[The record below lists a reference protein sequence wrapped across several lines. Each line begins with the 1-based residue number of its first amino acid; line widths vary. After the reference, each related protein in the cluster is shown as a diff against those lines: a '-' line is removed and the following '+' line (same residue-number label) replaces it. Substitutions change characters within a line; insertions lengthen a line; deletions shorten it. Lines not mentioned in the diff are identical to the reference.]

1 MPGLEVLRQ
10 QWRTV
15 TIEPVVAFNA
25 IGLGIVIGTQ
35 IKTDLLYWKA
45 CRELSYEDAFC
56 SNITHEGLRDD
67 QAKLNVSNYV
77 TE

>member
-1 MPGLEVLRQ
+1 MSALEVIRQ

-25 IGLGIVIGTQ
+25 VGLGIVIGTQ

-45 CRELSYEDAFC
+45 CKELNYEETFC
-56 SNITHEGLRDD
+56 NNITHEGLKDD
-67 QAKLNVSNYV
+67 QAKLNVSHFV